1 MSGESAA
8 GKLSAEITVIQFT
21 AAVINVLYI
30 TVALRH
36 YGGLLCRAKNI
47 RKNIFALFSR
57 PHQAAF

>member
-21 AAVINVLYI
+21 AAVINVLYMFR
-30 TVALRH
+30 ALRQN
-36 YGGLLCRAKNI
+36 GGRLCPKNI
-47 RKNIFALFSR
+47 RKNFFARFSR